1 MNKEESKITS
11 SALKLLADYN
21 WPGNVRELENIIE
34 RALVI
39 GTGKEIVPDD
49 LPFSGRE
56 QASQPLPKSLK
67 MMERVH
73 IEGILNE
80 NGWNI
85 SRAARELDIDRQTL
99 YNKIEKY
106 EIKKEE
112 S

>member
-1 MNKEESKITS
+1 MNKEESRIVP
-11 SALKLLADYN
+11 SALKLLTDYD

-39 GTGKEIVPDD
+39 GTSKEIVPDD
-49 LPFSGRE
+49 LPFSGKE
-56 QASQPLPKSLK
+56 QAARPLPKSLK
-67 MMERVH
+67 MMEKVH
-73 IEGILNE
+73 IEGTLNE
-80 NGWNI
+80 NDWNI

-106 EIKKEE
+106 GIKKKE